1 MEKEEKFDNPTIGHL
16 KKILQL
22 RYKLFKYRMIE
33 QTALIG
39 ASALNSFFTYLILF
53 VGILFIS
60 LAIALVI
67 GEVTGHAYL
76 GFAAI
81 AGLYIIAFI
90 IIKASKKQFMRKY
103 FINAFI
109 RKFFEN
115 E

>member
-1 MEKEEKFDNPTIGHL
+1 MEKEEKYIDPSIGHL
-16 KKILQL
+16 KKILLL
-22 RYKLFKYRMIE
+22 RYKLFKYRLIE
-33 QTALIG
+33 QTAQIG

-53 VGILFIS
+53 IGILFIS

-67 GEVTGHAYL
+67 GEVTGHTYL

-81 AGLYIIAFI
+81 AGLYILVFI
-90 IIKASKKQFMRKY
+90 IIKASKKQFMKRY